1 MELKEMKLENKI
13 IFIIIK
19 DNANDSNLSTISISE
34 IIQEC
39 GRLFDITRK
48 RVSLIIKDLVNNNLL
63 SIVEKGTGRSTKTTY
78 LINK

>member
-63 SIVEKGTGRSTKTTY
+63 SIVEKGTGRNTKTTY

>member
-1 MELKEMKLENKI
+1 MKLENKI